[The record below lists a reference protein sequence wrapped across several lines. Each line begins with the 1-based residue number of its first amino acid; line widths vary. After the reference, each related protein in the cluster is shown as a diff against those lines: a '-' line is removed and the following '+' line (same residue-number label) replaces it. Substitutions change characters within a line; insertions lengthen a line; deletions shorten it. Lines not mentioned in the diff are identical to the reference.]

1 MKILSFRVE
10 YPSIGSGRYKN
21 QLVSINNLNKI
32 NHFQLS
38 KIKNK
43 FKQDVKEWLV
53 PEGIGEPIRDGVLIR
68 TSIIRH
74 NKRKFDA
81 INTAVVVK
89 WLEDILVES
98 RIIEDDKDNE
108 IHHINTQYHTGLVQT
123 MIQFEVY
130 TKEDN

>member
-1 MKILSFRVE
+1 M
-10 YPSIGSGRYKN
+10 
-21 QLVSINNLNKI
+21 
-32 NHFQLS
+32 S

-108 IHHINTQYHTGLVQT
+108 IHLINTQYHTGLVQT